1 MKPTTSQTGDAD
13 EGRRERNK
21 RDKQARILAA
31 ARELFEEHGFE
42 ETTGRQI
49 SERAGIA
56 TGTLFLYVRDKV
68 ELLLWV
74 FEAEAERILSRRRA
88 TRGNAVERWM
98 AVFGPFLTF
107 YARNPRLS
115 ASYVKEL
122 LFIPD
127 RPPELD
133 RLNRA
138 LREAV
143 RDVTRDAQAS
153 GELRPDVD
161 LDEIVQIVVG
171 QYAHLVQLWLGVGAV
186 GARQVRT
193 RLRRGLSLL
202 IEGIGS

>member
-1 MKPTTSQTGDAD
+1 M
-13 EGRRERNK
+13 
-21 RDKQARILAA
+21 RDKL
-31 ARELFEEHGFE
+31 
-42 ETTGRQI
+42 
-49 SERAGIA
+49 
-56 TGTLFLYVRDKV
+56 

-74 FEAEAERILSRRRA
+74 FEAEAERILSRRPA
-88 TRGNAVERWM
+88 TSGSAVDRWM
-98 AVFGPFLTF
+98 DVFGRFLTF
-107 YARNPRLS
+107 YARNPGLS

-127 RPPELD
+127 RPAELD
-133 RLNRA
+133 RLSRT

-143 RDVTRDAQAS
+143 REIARDAQAS

-161 LDEIVQIVVG
+161 LDEVVQIVVG

-202 IEGIGS
+202 MEGIGS